1 MDTKFRLVGSLL
13 LCRLGL
19 PQTESGLVGNTS
31 GYSWG
36 YMHQLAALHQV
47 GLHASGRND
56 HSRGRSIIDR
66 RESV

>member
-31 GYSWG
+31 GYKV
-36 YMHQLAALHQV
+36 Q
-47 GLHASGRND
+47 ASRF
-56 HSRGRSIIDR
+56 ST
-66 RESV
+66 VV